1 MDNEKIK
8 KICIIAM
15 IVILAFMSIF
25 LGVYFAKLST
35 PNYLFGVG
43 IEKIDNKINNYFSID
58 KKYTFND
65 SFTVESDL
73 SFDLSSED
81 YQRKEKTDKTYL
93 EKNNYI
99 KNLSKTVNN
108 IVVKQDK
115 ENKTSYIEVN
125 SKLGSEELVNSKYLI
140 KDSTE
145 YYFIKGITN
154 NYVNNGTHNYFEM
167 LNEDNTTID
176 NINYIHEFTIKS
188 LRKNLVSEYF
198 TKYKKEEMI
207 NSKKMGVNQI
217 SFKLTDKTAHELI
230 NNIYADLEE
239 DKKANKI
246 LTSIDKDFFKKK
258 IKDSKVILDKNE
270 SYTFNIYTTKYLNK
284 ILKYEVIYLNKDNKK
299 TYTYEGNDSEG
310 TFYYIENDY
319 MKYRADFTDNGKNVD
334 MSIKNS
340 SEQELGELKID
351 KHDNDVY
358 YSFNLDDEDKKYDII
373 YSSKYRKFKVNKSY
387 ENERKLS
394 FKYTDNKVSIL
405 NGNITLNSKVNSSVK
420 IDEDLSSS
428 ALSSTLSQEVK
439 DKVDNKL
446 DKVIERLKK

>member
-1 MDNEKIK
+1 MDNQKIK
-8 KICIIAM
+8 KICIIAI
-15 IVILAFMSIF
+15 IVILASMSIF
-25 LGVYFAKLST
+25 LGIYFAKLST

-43 IEKIDNKINNYFSID
+43 IEKIDNKINNYFNID

-65 SFTVESDL
+65 SFKVESDL

-81 YQRKEKTDKTYL
+81 YQKKEKTDKTYL

-108 IVVKQDK
+108 IIVKQDR

-125 SKLGSEELVNSKYLI
+125 SKLGTEELVNSKYLI

-145 YYFIKGITN
+145 YYFIKGITD

-188 LRKNLVSEYF
+188 LRKNLLSEYF

-207 NSKKMGVNQI
+207 NSKKMDVNQI
-217 SFKLTDKTAHELI
+217 SFKLTDKTAHEII
-230 NNIYADLEE
+230 NNVYADLKE

-299 TYTYEGNDSEG
+299 TYTYEGNESEG

-340 SEQELGELKID
+340 SEQEVGELKID
-351 KHDNDVY
+351 KHDNDIY

-373 YSSKYRKFKVNKSY
+373 YSSKYRKFKANKSY

-394 FKYTDNKVSIL
+394 FKYAENKISIL

-420 IDEDLSSS
+420 IEEDLSSS
-428 ALSSTLSQEVK
+428 ALASTLSQETK

-446 DKVIERLKK
+446 DTVIERLKK

>member
-340 SEQELGELKID
+340 SEQEVGELKID

-405 NGNITLNSKVNSSVK
+405 NGNITLNTKENSSVK

>member
-81 YQRKEKTDKTYL
+81 YQKKEKTDKTYL

-108 IVVKQDK
+108 IIVKQDK

-145 YYFIKGITN
+145 YYLIKGITD

-188 LRKNLVSEYF
+188 LRKNLLSEYF

-207 NSKKMGVNQI
+207 NSKKMDVNQI
-217 SFKLTDKTAHELI
+217 SFKLTDKTAHEII
-230 NNIYADLEE
+230 NNVYADLKE

-299 TYTYEGNDSEG
+299 TYTYEGNDSKG

-340 SEQELGELKID
+340 SEQEVGELKID
-351 KHDNDVY
+351 KHDNDIY
-358 YSFNLDDEDKKYDII
+358 YSFNLDDDDKKYDIV
-373 YSSKYRKFKVNKSY
+373 YSSKYRKFKANKSY

-394 FKYTDNKVSIL
+394 FKYAENKISIL

-420 IDEDLSSS
+420 IEEDLSSS
-428 ALSSTLSQEVK
+428 ALASTLSQEVK

-446 DKVIERLKK
+446 DTVIERLKK

>member
-1 MDNEKIK
+1 MDNQKIK
-8 KICIIAM
+8 KICIIAI
-15 IVILAFMSIF
+15 IVILASMSIF

-35 PNYLFGVG
+35 PNYLFGIG
-43 IEKIDNKINNYFSID
+43 IEKIDNKINNYFNID

-65 SFTVESDL
+65 SFTIESDL

-81 YQRKEKTDKTYL
+81 YQKKEKTDKTYL

-108 IVVKQDK
+108 IIVKQDR

-125 SKLGSEELVNSKYLI
+125 SKLGTEELVNSKYLI

-145 YYFIKGITN
+145 YYFIKGITD

-188 LRKNLVSEYF
+188 LRKNLLSEYF

-207 NSKKMGVNQI
+207 NSKKMYVNQI
-217 SFKLTDKTAHELI
+217 SFKLTDKTAHEII
-230 NNIYADLEE
+230 NNVYSDLKE

-299 TYTYEGNDSEG
+299 TYTYEGNDSE
-310 TFYYIENDY
+310 
-319 MKYRADFTDNGKNVD
+319 
-334 MSIKNS
+334 
-340 SEQELGELKID
+340 
-351 KHDNDVY
+351 
-358 YSFNLDDEDKKYDII
+358 
-373 YSSKYRKFKVNKSY
+373 
-387 ENERKLS
+387 
-394 FKYTDNKVSIL
+394 
-405 NGNITLNSKVNSSVK
+405 
-420 IDEDLSSS
+420 
-428 ALSSTLSQEVK
+428 
-439 DKVDNKL
+439 
-446 DKVIERLKK
+446 